1 MFLAQQ
7 KKKENIA
14 EYILYMWQ
22 IEDIIRAYQF
32 DIDAI
37 QTEIIRP
44 SSLSEEEQRQL
55 LEWYLSLI
63 EMMRFEN
70 IQQAGHLQF
79 VSNTMADLVDLHYAL
94 VQSKKHPDYHAQLYK
109 SLPYIADFMQSADT
123 TLQKNDEIEGCFVF
137 LYGVLLLR
145 LQKKSVSQETSIAL
159 EQISKL
165 LALLSYKY
173 RLYQQNE
180 LELES
185 LEE

>member
-22 IEDIIRAYQF
+22 IEDIIRAYKF

-37 QTEIIRP
+37 QKGIIRS

-55 LEWYLSLI
+55 LEWYESLI

-70 IQQAGHLQF
+70 IQQSGHLQF
-79 VSNTMADLVDLHYAL
+79 VSNALADIVDLHYAL
-94 VQSKKHPDYHAQLYK
+94 VQSEKHADYHAQLYK
-109 SLPYIADFMQSADT
+109 SLPYMIDFI
-123 TLQKNDEIEGCFVF
+123 QKTDDAVREKDEIEGCFVF

-145 LQKKSVSQETSIAL
+145 LQNKIVSQETAVAL